1 MVIVY
6 LSTIMAHMEPTKSL
20 KSPSKGRKVER
31 PLPIPVQRAL
41 TKLGDDINR
50 ARRRRGLTQQSL
62 AERIGA
68 SLNTVKR
75 LESGDPRV
83 QLHFLARALHLFGE
97 LQRLNDLLDSGKDD
111 VGLALMDEKLPQ
123 RVRTA
128 KKSRNAF

>member
-1 MVIVY
+1 
-6 LSTIMAHMEPTKSL
+6 MAHMEPTKSL